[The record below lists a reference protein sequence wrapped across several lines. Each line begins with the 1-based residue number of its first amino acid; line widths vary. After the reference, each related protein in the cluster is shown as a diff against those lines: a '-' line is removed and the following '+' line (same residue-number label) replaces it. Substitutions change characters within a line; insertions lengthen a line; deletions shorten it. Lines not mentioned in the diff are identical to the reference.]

1 MSFITTK
8 IYEILLS
15 GFRGFS
21 LTRKT
26 RLTDGRVK
34 NILPYTTCYV
44 GYMYNYMTPVGVSDQ
59 LKSKFCSLE
68 SQVSRLNSALS

>member
-1 MSFITTK
+1 MSVITTK

-15 GFRGFS
+15 SFRVS

-26 RLTDGRVK
+26 RLIDGRVK